1 MNRLRLLLASL
12 LFLTLYAPTTALARP
27 AQIQTI
33 TLTPSSTHITITW
46 NAVENAVGYNIYWGE
61 SSSDVSARTNPIQ
74 RTNGDVGLDLNPSAG
89 DEASYDLENLT
100 QNTTY
105 YIGLTAYD
113 TEDEGILSSI
123 KSTTTSGSSTPAKP
137 INLTS
142 TARTQTSVSLSWEKG
157 SSVEVKTYD
166 VTVQVNSNIA
176 DPTAWDSTSL
186 SNTENPPDL
195 TAATTTISGLTANTR
210 YRFQVQATN
219 DEGES
224 PSSDPLI
231 VDTYAT
237 GQNYDTLPP
246 FPPTITSAKLLDNL
260 QVRLTLGNENSGMQD
275 LNKYRVSYGTA
286 ANQLNDAIDFN
297 PSGNLILSGLQ
308 ENTTH
313 YFAVTALDNRAT
325 DPNTSAQS
333 QATSIYVEKI
343 TGLLDDSQIEGGCFI
358 TSAQKKT
365 HSSFWLL
372 LPALLLL
379 LLLAHRRTRFI
390 LPAFLILLLPNISQA
405 LEEPLHDNLVY
416 LKGSFLFPS
425 DDLHE
430 EIYDGNEAAFILGYQ
445 RHLFW
450 GIHLGLEAGYV
461 EKDGKKRTATGSES
475 GEEVSLTLV
484 PTSASLI
491 LDIPVTSEVTLFAG
505 GGVDYWYYKEKSDS
519 KTIDAKD
526 NDYGVGGYHGR
537 FGIKVLTVDPNFYHR
552 MGVLFE
558 GVYSV
563 IDRFGDNDLDLGGWS
578 ANVGLFCTY

>member
-27 AQIQTI
+27 TQIQTI

-176 DPTAWDSTSL
+176 DPTAWDLATPHNASSL
-186 SNTENPPDL
+186 TN
-195 TAATTTISGLTANTR
+195 ATTTISGLTANTR

-219 DEGES
+219 DEGKS

-297 PSGNLILSGLQ
+297 PSGN
-308 ENTTH
+308 
-313 YFAVTALDNRAT
+313 
-325 DPNTSAQS
+325 
-333 QATSIYVEKI
+333 
-343 TGLLDDSQIEGGCFI
+343 
-358 TSAQKKT
+358 
-365 HSSFWLL
+365 
-372 LPALLLL
+372 
-379 LLLAHRRTRFI
+379 
-390 LPAFLILLLPNISQA
+390 LILLLPNISQA